1 MENTSDHLEHI
12 EHAQHAG
19 HAGGFD
25 RRVAVTMAI
34 VAAFLA
40 ALTMLSHREHTET
53 LRLQT
58 EANIRHTQAT
68 DEWGY
73 YQAKNIRRHVYQADV
88 DLVDVLSKE
97 PGTETR
103 LAGVRDAWTKHI
115 AKYDKELA
123 EQKATAEGL
132 VKDAEAKMEESQ
144 HAHHR
149 ADRFDLGELGVEL
162 GLVLCSVAILTKRS
176 PFWLVGMIATV
187 IGVAIA
193 ATAFFLL

>member
-19 HAGGFD
+19 HRGGFD

-34 VAAFLA
+34 VAALLA
-40 ALTMLSHREHTET
+40 AVTMLSHREHTET

-58 EANIRHTQAT
+58 EANILHTRAT

-73 YQAKNIRRHVYQADV
+73 YQAKNIRRQLYQADV
-88 DLVDVLSKE
+88 DLVYVLAKE
-97 PGTETR
+97 AGSETR
-103 LAGVRDAWTKHI
+103 AAGVRDAWIKHI
-115 AKYDKELA
+115 AKYDHELA
-123 EQKATAEGL
+123 EQKTKAEGF
-132 VKDAEAKMEESQ
+132 VKDAETRMEESQ

-149 ADRFDLGELGVEL
+149 ADRFDLGELGVEF

-176 PFWLVGMIATV
+176 SFWLTGTISAL
-187 IGVAIA
+187 IGVGIA
-193 ATAFFLL
+193 ATAFLVH

>member
-19 HAGGFD
+19 HRGGFD

-58 EANIRHTQAT
+58 EANILHTQAT

-73 YQAKNIRRHVYQADV
+73 YQAKNIRRQFYQADV
-88 DLVDVLSKE
+88 DLVDVLAKE
-97 PGTETR
+97 AGTETR
-103 LAGVRDAWTKHI
+103 AAGVRDAWIKHI

-123 EQKATAEGL
+123 EQKAKAEGL
-132 VKDAEAKMEESQ
+132 VKDAETKIEASQ

-149 ADRFDLGELGVEL
+149 ADRFDLGELGVEF

-176 PFWLVGMIATV
+176 PFWHIGMIATV
-187 IGVAIA
+187 IGVAVA
-193 ATAFFLL
+193 ATAFFLR

>member
-19 HAGGFD
+19 HQGGFD

-58 EANIRHTQAT
+58 EANILHTRAT

-103 LAGVRDAWTKHI
+103 LTGVRDAWTKHI
-115 AKYDKELA
+115 AKYDKELR
-123 EQKATAEGL
+123 EQEAKARQYVE
-132 VKDAEAKMEESQ
+132 DADHKMEESQ

-149 ADRFDLGELGVEL
+149 ADRFDLGELGVEF

-176 PFWLVGMIATV
+176 SFWLTGTISAL
-187 IGVAIA
+187 IGVGIA
-193 ATAFFLL
+193 VTAFLVH